1 MDAKG
6 RVAIPAKHRDVLLN
20 QFGGDLVLTL
30 HKDACLML
38 YPRIVWEP
46 IRTKLMALP
55 ALDKRSAKLQRRLV
69 GHAESVSLDSAGRML
84 VSPLLREMVNLE
96 KEIVLV
102 GLESRFELWAKDA
115 WIKECQSNDDED
127 GAAEMLPEM
136 QGLTL

>member
-30 HKDACLML
+30 HQDNCLML
-38 YPRIVWEP
+38 YPRVVWEP
-46 IRTKLMALP
+46 IRAKLMALP

-69 GHAESVSLDSAGRML
+69 GHAESISLDSAGRML
-84 VSPLLREMVNLE
+84 VSPLLREMVGLE
-96 KEIVLV
+96 KEVVLV
-102 GLESRFELWAKDA
+102 GLESRFELWSKEA
-115 WIKECQSNDDED
+115 WIKECQDDDDDDMAMSSE
-127 GAAEMLPEM
+127 L